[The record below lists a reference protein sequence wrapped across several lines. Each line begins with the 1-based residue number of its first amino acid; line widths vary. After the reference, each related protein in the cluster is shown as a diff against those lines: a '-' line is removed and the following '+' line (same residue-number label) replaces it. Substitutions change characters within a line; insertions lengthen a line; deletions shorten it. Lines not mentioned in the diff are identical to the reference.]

1 MVVMTLDSHH
11 GICGSLPR
19 RSQIYS
25 PLLPRNGCVKND
37 GRGGSRGCVQVTSA
51 EYCRKRGI
59 LSHGGE
65 KIMLLIAVAKYRSMR
80 EACNWPVFMEVE

>member
-1 MVVMTLDSHH
+1 M
-11 GICGSLPR
+11 
-19 RSQIYS
+19 
-25 PLLPRNGCVKND
+25 
-37 GRGGSRGCVQVTSA
+37 TSA